1 MKLIVL
7 VMLIMIMN
15 NVNVFHP
22 LRGGLH
28 YEFSKPRERM
38 KTIEEEL
45 GKVSLTC
52 NGQWNDRLMKDYV

>member
-22 LRGGLH
+22 LRGVYTMNLVNL
-28 YEFSKPRERM
+28 EN
-38 KTIEEEL
+38 
-45 GKVSLTC
+45 V
-52 NGQWNDRLMKDYV
+52 